1 MQHELSIKSQ
11 KLSQDVL
18 KVFQVN
24 LNPSRAWL
32 RCITNIYINILIF
45 KCVRPYIGIGIISSI
60 IISFIYKEKHHC
72 KDFSNCTSSCS
83 FDTLESLKDTLGNP
97 YLLRKLFAINQKLNI
112 LVLRNEC
119 YFYIHKFV
127 IVYYFRAPLLGSLTL
142 WYCYCLHSQ

>member
-24 LNPSRAWL
+24 LNPSRAEL

-45 KCVRPYIGIGIISSI
+45 KCVRPSIGIGIISSI
-60 IISFIYKEKHHC
+60 IISFINKEKRHC

-83 FDTLESLKDTLGNP
+83 FDTLESLKGTLGNP
-97 YLLRKLFAINQKLNI
+97 YLLRKLFAIIPKLNI
-112 LVLRNEC
+112 VVLRNEC

-127 IVYYFRAPLLGSLTL
+127 IFYYCRAPLLGSLTL
-142 WYCYCLHSQ
+142 WYCHCLHSQ